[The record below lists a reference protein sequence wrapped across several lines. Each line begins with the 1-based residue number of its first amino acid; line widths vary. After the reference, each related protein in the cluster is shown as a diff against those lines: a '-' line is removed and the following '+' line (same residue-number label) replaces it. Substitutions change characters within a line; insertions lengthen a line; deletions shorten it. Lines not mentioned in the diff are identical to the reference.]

1 MAKGWTQEQIEK
13 LKRLR
18 QAGASAAR
26 VALAVKWS
34 RGAVK
39 AKARELG
46 MPFPSWRTE
55 RRERGKATAFYT
67 SRRSWWLCAPLVH
80 VLKGLQRTGTMFRR
94 SDWKLLRL
102 GWDRQG
108 CIPRESDFIRE
119 GASNG

>member
-34 RGAVK
+34 KAAVK

-46 MPFPSWRTE
+46 MPFPNLRTA
-55 RRERGKATAFYT
+55 RREREAREDAARAKAG
-67 SRRSWWLCAPLVH
+67 LPPKPL
-80 VLKGLQRTGTMFRR
+80 
-94 SDWKLLRL
+94 
-102 GWDRQG
+102 
-108 CIPRESDFIRE
+108 
-119 GASNG
+119 

>member
-46 MPFPSWRTE
+46 MPFPNWRTE
-55 RRERGKATAFYT
+55 RRERAIKEDAARAKA
-67 SRRSWWLCAPLVH
+67 
-80 VLKGLQRTGTMFRR
+80 GLPPK
-94 SDWKLLRL
+94 SL
-102 GWDRQG
+102 
-108 CIPRESDFIRE
+108 
-119 GASNG
+119 

>member
-46 MPFPSWRTE
+46 MPFPNWRTE
-55 RRERGKATAFYT
+55 RRERATKEDAARAKA
-67 SRRSWWLCAPLVH
+67 
-80 VLKGLQRTGTMFRR
+80 GLPPK
-94 SDWKLLRL
+94 SL
-102 GWDRQG
+102 
-108 CIPRESDFIRE
+108 
-119 GASNG
+119 